1 MATTCNVPILD
12 AGASRIGIGMPGEKG
27 WNWSTVMPGMSG
39 GVGDLGGLGSM
50 RNSHAS
56 CVDSFREIARVG
68 RTFLVS
74 SGERDWLI
82 EGSTDLRQWQRL
94 GTRISVGGQFV
105 FTDLDAGESFF
116 TLLPGCCRC
125 RDGAFLQLFS
135 F

>member
-39 GVGDLGGLGSM
+39 VVGDLGGLGSM

-68 RTFLVS
+68 RTFLAS

-82 EGSTDLRQWQRL
+82 EGSTDLRQRQRL
-94 GTRISVGGQFV
+94 GTRMSVNGRFN
-105 FTDLDAGESFF
+105 FTDPAAAEHASRFYRLSP
-116 TLLPGCCRC
+116 LP
-125 RDGAFLQLFS
+125 
-135 F
+135 